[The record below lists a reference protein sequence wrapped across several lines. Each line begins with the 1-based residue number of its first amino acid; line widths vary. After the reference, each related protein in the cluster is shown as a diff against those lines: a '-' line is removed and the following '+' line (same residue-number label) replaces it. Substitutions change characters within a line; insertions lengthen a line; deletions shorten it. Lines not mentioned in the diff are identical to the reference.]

1 MLQFQKWNKTHL
13 AVLLGYKTIIWHHQ
27 SQNPGFSYDLMP
39 VHCDTCVTHQ
49 VQVYTELRPL
59 STVHPQRTLP
69 LAKGP
74 SFITQKDFRL
84 TGFDDGKIISVKK
97 NQMLTEQT
105 FCYIERLCEVL
116 QIVQLPQYVGQLW
129 KLIIY

>member
-1 MLQFQKWNKTHL
+1 MNTYVSHEL
-13 AVLLGYKTIIWHHQ
+13 
-27 SQNPGFSYDLMP
+27 
-39 VHCDTCVTHQ
+39 
-49 VQVYTELRPL
+49 QVYTDIESMPL
-59 STVHPQRTLP
+59 PTGHQQCTLP

-97 NQMLTEQT
+97 PQMLSEQT

-116 QIVQLPQYVGQLW
+116 QIVQLHIQ
-129 KLIIY
+129 